1 MTEPVKIQGTGIV
14 PIPRNSAEN
23 RAAIGSAN
31 ATAKDST
38 AVSTSSFADMLRVQQ
53 GIAPVAASAAGALKF
68 SAHAQTRLQSRQI
81 SLDSSHLNRLQGA
94 VQRAAGKGSRDAL
107 ILMDDLAMVVSVS
120 NRTVITVVDKDS
132 MKQNVF
138 TNIDS
143 AVIA

>member
-1 MTEPVKIQGTGIV
+1 MTDSVKIQGVGIHPN
-14 PIPRNSAEN
+14 PIDPIAN
-23 RAAIGSAN
+23 RAAIGNAN
-31 ATAKDST
+31 ATAKDS
-38 AVSTSSFADMLRVQQ
+38 AAPSTSTFADILRVQQ
-53 GIAPVAASAAGALKF
+53 GIAPIAAPVPGAIKF

-81 SLDSSHLNRLQGA
+81 SLDSSHISRLQGA

-107 ILMDDLAMVVSVS
+107 VLMDDLAMVVSVA
-120 NRTVITVVDKDS
+120 NRTVITVVDKEN

>member
-1 MTEPVKIQGTGIV
+1 MTEPVKIQGTGII
-14 PIPRNSAEN
+14 PIPGNSADN

-53 GIAPVAASAAGALKF
+53 GIAPVAAPAAGALKF